1 MNVDAERVA
10 TDEATPTPLP
20 DSPPQTEVKL
30 AAEGAM
36 STVESGNLGEP
47 SQTGESGESGET
59 GGGET
64 GKETA
69 AAKTRHFHPVSM
81 TNYVAESGQALTGLA
96 GASELTR
103 QLLTGVGIVPTCTN
117 LCSSQ
122 REVVLA
128 LMEARQQAA
137 AAERM
142 AVDAQDRALAVLQSS
157 LVTLRGVERTLFR
170 DDGVLIALG
179 LNEELP
185 GTDGAFVDRARFI
198 VAAAERDPYATI
210 LAGAAFSAERI
221 AEIAVEVDV
230 AEQAIAARQAA
241 HNAAVIATRV
251 RDEAFSELRRLMQQ
265 LRVQV
270 NSVLHR
276 HPEVERPVGF

>member
-20 DSPPQTEVKL
+20 DSPPQTEVKP
-30 AAEGAM
+30 AADGAM
-36 STVESGNLGEP
+36 STVESGDSGEP
-47 SQTGESGESGET
+47 SQTGESGESG
-59 GGGET
+59 GGET
-64 GKETA
+64 GKVTA
-69 AAKTRHFHPVSM
+69 PARPRHVHPVFM
-81 TNYVAESGQALTGLA
+81 ANYVAESGQTLTGLA
-96 GASELTR
+96 GASEPTR
-103 QLLTGVGIVPTCTN
+103 QVLTGVGVVPTCTT

-128 LMEARQQAA
+128 LMEARQQAV
-137 AAERM
+137 AAERV
-142 AVDAQDRALAVLQSS
+142 AVDVQDRALAALESS

-170 DDGVLIALG
+170 DDGDLIALG

-198 VAAAERDPYATI
+198 VAAAEREPFATI
-210 LAGAAFSAERI
+210 LAGAAFSAERV

-230 AEQAIAARQAA
+230 AEQAIAARQTA
-241 HNAAVIATRV
+241 HNAAVTATRV
-251 RDEAFSELRRLMQQ
+251 RDEAFGELRRLMQQ

-270 NSVLHR
+270 NSVLRR